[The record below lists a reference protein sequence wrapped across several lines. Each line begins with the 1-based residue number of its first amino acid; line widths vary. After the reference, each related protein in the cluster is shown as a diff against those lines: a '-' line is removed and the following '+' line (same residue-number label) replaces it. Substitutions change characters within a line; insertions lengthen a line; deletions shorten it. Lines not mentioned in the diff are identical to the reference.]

1 MPTTD
6 VLLERID
13 YLEGLLLEHLELYQ
27 GPGMRALGD
36 SQNSTFEGGKDILDI
51 VVSDEVEDLITRT
64 EMAIEEVDGL
74 DFDFEE

>member
-13 YLEGLLLEHLELYQ
+13 YLEGLLLEHLELFM
-27 GPGMRALGD
+27 PGRDG
-36 SQNSTFEGGKDILDI
+36 SNSTFEGGKDILDI
-51 VVSDEVEDLITRT
+51 QISDEVEDLITRT